1 MTYCNEGAGDHAV
14 GTRSGWSA
22 WTGVFGLG
30 LVCCA
35 LALGCEDDDFD
46 ECRGIDTASAAL
58 YGGHPD
64 FRDDSDYAVVALLA
78 EFGEGRADRLCSG
91 VLVAHGVVLTAKHCV
106 TPGATVKVLFG
117 PSVERPIATQVVDH
131 FVDDLAGDLALA
143 VFDQVGSLPITPL
156 RLMSDDRLAV
166 GDSVTIAGYGADE
179 DGGVGRQL
187 FANETIGAIDADTIT
202 VDGKG
207 KSGACIGD
215 SGGPLLVFDPSSK
228 VVSVAGVLSVGSAS
242 CTALDVY
249 QRIDPDVSTLLQALE
264 DDAGIEHMP
273 DTAGTG
279 GTGVEPDHYGGG
291 C

>member
-1 MTYCNEGAGDHAV
+1 MSFALA
-14 GTRSGWSA
+14 
-22 WTGVFGLG
+22 

-35 LALGCEDDDFD
+35 LALGCEDDDLND
-46 ECRGIDTASAAL
+46 CRGIDTASAAL

-64 FRDDSDYAVVALLA
+64 FRNDSDSAVVALLA
-78 EFGEGRADRLCSG
+78 EFGDDRADRLCSG

-106 TPGATVKVLFG
+106 AQGATVEVFFG
-117 PSVERPIATQVVDH
+117 RGVDRPIATQVVDH
-131 FVDDLAGDLALA
+131 FVDDLNGDLALA

-156 RLMSDDRLAV
+156 RLLSDDRLAV

-187 FANETIGAIDADTIT
+187 FANETIAAIDADTIT

-215 SGGPLLVFDPSSK
+215 SGGPLLVFDPSSAL
-228 VVSVAGVLSVGSAS
+228 VYVAGILSVGSPS

-249 QRIDPDVSTLLQALE
+249 QRIDPEVSSLLQALE
-264 DDAGIEHMP
+264 DDAGIEHVRDDPGLKDP
-273 DTAGTG
+273 D
-279 GTGVEPDHYGGG
+279 EYPDHYTGG